1 MAEVDPETQAKHA
14 RLKVLQDELA
24 AASLRLVKAVN
35 PVRQVCAGCLLALLY
50 LSWSCAYVMQRY
62 HPYHPASGRR
72 THGIVCITITLVAT
86 HTCLESLAP
95 PPPSVSLSFSLVLY
109 CTGPCE
115 GRGGGQAK
123 GSGPRQG
130 GAGHPVEVQ
139 HRSS

>member
-35 PVRQVCAGCLLALLY
+35 PVLQVCAGCLLALLY

-86 HTCLESLAP
+86 HTCLESLP
-95 PPPSVSLSFSLVLY
+95 PRLSPFHFPWC
-109 CTGPCE
+109 CTAQARVKAE
-115 GRGGGQAK
+115 VEAKQKEVDRAK
-123 GSGPRQG
+123 GELGIL
-130 GAGHPVEVQ
+130 
-139 HRSS
+139 